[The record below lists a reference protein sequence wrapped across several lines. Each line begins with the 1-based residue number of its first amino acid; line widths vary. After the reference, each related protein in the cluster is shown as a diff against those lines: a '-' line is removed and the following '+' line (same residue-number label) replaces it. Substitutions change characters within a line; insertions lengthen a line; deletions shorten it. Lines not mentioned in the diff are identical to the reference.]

1 MITKFQ
7 ARIKP
12 EYQKRFPQ
20 LKSWVWYDV
29 DPLWPASKTRGLDLF
44 GNRVARL
51 KTGGEY
57 TSLRAG
63 YLDFRNRQRRATV
76 KAH

>member
-1 MITKFQ
+1 MTNFQ

-20 LKSWVWYDV
+20 LQSWVWYDV

-44 GNRVARL
+44 GNRVTRL
-51 KTGGEY
+51 KTGGDH

-63 YLDFRNRQRRATV
+63 YLDFRYHPERQAAT
-76 KAH
+76 A

>member
-1 MITKFQ
+1 MTNFQ

-44 GNRVARL
+44 GNRVTRL
-51 KTGGEY
+51 KTGGEH

-63 YLDFRNRQRRATV
+63 YLDFRNHQKRATA

>member
-1 MITKFQ
+1 MINFQ

-29 DPLWPASKTRGLDLF
+29 EPLWPASRTRGMDLF
-44 GNRVARL
+44 GNRVTRL
-51 KTGGEY
+51 KTGGEH

-63 YLDFRNRQRRATV
+63 YLDFRPHPKRTAQLT
-76 KAH
+76 

>member
-1 MITKFQ
+1 MTNFQ

-44 GNRVARL
+44 GHRVTRL
-51 KTGGEY
+51 VTGGDH

-63 YLDFRNRQRRATV
+63 YLDFRHHPKRAT
-76 KAH
+76 ATA

>member
-1 MITKFQ
+1 M
-7 ARIKP
+7 
-12 EYQKRFPQ
+12 
-20 LKSWVWYDV
+20 WYDV

-51 KTGGEY
+51 KTGGEH

-63 YLDFRNRQRRATV
+63 YLDFRNPQERATA
-76 KAH
+76 KAY